1 MTQAPVVSV
10 CFITYNQAPYVAKAL
25 ESILAQDFARP
36 WEIVI
41 ADDLSTD
48 GTREILIQYQAQFP
62 AQIRLLDRTRNMGPG
77 PNFIDLLLSAR
88 GQYIAYLEGDD
99 YWCDPAK
106 LSKQI
111 EFMDA
116 HPETVLTWH
125 NYNIINENDEVVQ
138 RNLAS
143 GVKQDYSSDELKQ
156 INSLK
161 SLTICFRNVIQQF
174 PSNYLQCPNGD
185 TYLYALLGE
194 SGNARFL
201 SDIKPSCYRVH
212 SGGTWSMLNQLKK
225 DHKATISYEAIAQ
238 HTRQQGDHATTD
250 YYIDRL
256 IKTHYAITYQHRTA
270 HHWFKCL
277 RMFFASL
284 RVIILFKKLNW
295 MPSIVQYYTRII
307 LLNKPIFWS
316 HRATT

>member
-25 ESILAQDFARP
+25 ESILAQDFAQP

-48 GTREILIQYQAQFP
+48 GTREILSDYESQYP
-62 AQIRLLDRTRNMGPG
+62 SRIRILDRTHNMGPG
-77 PNFIDLLLSAR
+77 PNFVDLLLSAK

-111 EFMDA
+111 AYMDA

-125 NYNIINENDEVVQ
+125 NYHIIDENNKIVRSHVA
-138 RNLAS
+138 NGA
-143 GVKQDYSSDELKQ
+143 KQDYTAAELKQ

-161 SLTICFRNVIQQF
+161 SLTICFRNVIRQF

-201 SDIKPSCYRVH
+201 SDIEPSCYRAH
-212 SGGTWSMLNQLKK
+212 SGGTWSMVNQLKK
-225 DHKATISYEAIAQ
+225 DYKAILSYEAIAE
-238 HTRQQGDHATTD
+238 HTLQKGDNATTD

-270 HHWFKCL
+270 KQWLKCVRL
-277 RMFFASL
+277 FFASL
-284 RVIILFKKLNW
+284 RVIIHFRKLNW
-295 MPSIVQYYTRII
+295 TPSIVRYYTRII
-307 LLNKPIFWS
+307 LLNQPIFWS